1 METSRAWPKAIGESF
16 FSDLIPTKPA
26 VKPEPSISQSI
37 SFAPEKI
44 KEILDKAYLDGYD
57 RGMQSGLKSGH
68 ETGMNLANEKLALE
82 QAELKSLINGFSNTA
97 KEKSKVLCEDVLA
110 LSLDIAKAMLKEHLK
125 VNREAILPILRQATN
140 SLIDTEGPFRLKLH
154 PEDVKIVQEYL
165 QPELNNWYIEEDI
178 QIDRGACTIETAGNT
193 VDATFENRWRLICDA
208 LGQNH
213 DWLEEKS

>member
-26 VKPEPSISQSI
+26 VKPEPSPAQSM
-37 SFAPEKI
+37 SFSPEKI

-57 RGMQSGLKSGH
+57 RGMKSGH
-68 ETGMNLANEKLALE
+68 EAGMNMANEKLAVE
-82 QAELKSLINGFSNTA
+82 QADLKNLMNGFSNTA

-125 VNREAILPILRQATN
+125 INQEAILPILRQATN
-140 SLIDTEGPFRLKLH
+140 SLIDSEGPLHLKLN
-154 PEDVKIVQEYL
+154 PEDVQIVQKYL
-165 QPELNNWYIEEDI
+165 QAELSNWQIEEDI
-178 QIDRGACTIETAGNT
+178 RIERGACIIETSGNT
-193 VDATFENRWRLICDA
+193 VDATHENRWRLICDA

-213 DWLEEKS
+213 DWLVEKS